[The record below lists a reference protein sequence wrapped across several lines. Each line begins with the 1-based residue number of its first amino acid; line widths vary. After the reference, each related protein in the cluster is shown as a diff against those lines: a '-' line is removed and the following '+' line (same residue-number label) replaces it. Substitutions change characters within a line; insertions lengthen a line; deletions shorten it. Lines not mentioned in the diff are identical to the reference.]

1 MVHGDSVLI
10 DDRALM
16 PRSAVAWIM
25 FSTVVRIEV
34 EGIEVEGERRHG
46 ELIRR
51 GYGDDERCYSVI
63 H

>member
-1 MVHGDSVLI
+1 
-10 DDRALM
+10 
-16 PRSAVAWIM
+16 M
-25 FSTVVRIEV
+25 FSTVVR
-34 EGIEVEGERRHG
+34 IEVEGERRHG